1 MSYSYQSATY
11 PEGNGNLRSVD
22 TFPGKDRRIRTVRV
36 QTKRGTINSPVQ
48 KLHLLEEYKDKI
60 LNGRCAPSRT
70 AYVQKLEEPLKC
82 QNGKTPSQLPEVNDY
97 SSLAGED
104 EEADKYKTR

>member
-82 QNGKTPSQLPEVNDY
+82 QSGKTLSQLPEVNNY

-104 EEADKYKTR
+104 EEADK